1 MPIRS
6 EEAPALS
13 QTLPEK
19 IAAAIAEDIV
29 TGRYQP
35 GERLVEATLVK
46 AYGVSHGPVRDA
58 LRVLQNSGL
67 VLIHP
72 YRGAQVSTL
81 SVREVQEIYQVRAAL
96 VGLRARWI
104 AEDPDREV
112 LVGDAAKPV
121 AELNDLARSD
131 EAGERYIAVALSLNR
146 MLTESLSNRWLR
158 FMLQALTL
166 QTSRYTRLALATP
179 ARRRESA
186 RLWGTL
192 IEAIRAGNGDEAQRI
207 ASAISL
213 ATRDA
218 AIRSLES
225 ESEANPSPRTTES
238 ESETHPAPRTPED
251 ATLQAHAQM
260 PLTPAS
266 PSDPQSDSAP

>member
-1 MPIRS
+1 MLRTPD
-6 EEAPALS
+6 AAAVS

-19 IAAAIAEDIV
+19 IAAAIADDIV
-29 TGRYQP
+29 SGRYP
-35 GERLVEATLVK
+35 SGERLVEAALVK

-58 LRVLQNSGL
+58 LRILQSSGL

-104 AEDPDREV
+104 AEDPARATLLADV
-112 LVGDAAKPV
+112 DAPV
-121 AELNDLARSD
+121 AELNALAQSD
-131 EAGERYIAVALSLNR
+131 AAGDRYIAVALSLNR

-158 FMLQALTL
+158 SMLQALTL

-179 ARRRESA
+179 ERRRESA
-186 RLWGTL
+186 RLWRTL
-192 IEAIRAGNGDEAQRI
+192 IDVIRAGDADQAERI

-218 AIRSLES
+218 AVRSLQDES
-225 ESEANPSPRTTES
+225 QSVA
-238 ESETHPAPRTPED
+238 
-251 ATLQAHAQM
+251 
-260 PLTPAS
+260 
-266 PSDPQSDSAP
+266 SDSAPSGAGLQESAARPLTPSALSASSAAALAAQGASNSTGTS